1 MGPRWKGKGAER
13 KDLADPMAMIVY
25 QLQSPLIQSNAGRL
39 LSGCVVLLAVYA
51 KKTELFA
58 CACFGRPLITAEKG
72 NQWFQLGFE
81 EAF

>member
-1 MGPRWKGKGAER
+1 M
-13 KDLADPMAMIVY
+13 
-25 QLQSPLIQSNAGRL
+25 
-39 LSGCVVLLAVYA
+39 LLAVYA

-58 CACFGRPLITAEKG
+58 CACFGRPLITAKKG

>member
-1 MGPRWKGKGAER
+1 M
-13 KDLADPMAMIVY
+13 
-25 QLQSPLIQSNAGRL
+25 
-39 LSGCVVLLAVYA
+39 LLAVYA